1 MDLFLG
7 LLDNIFKASYDARLL
22 LGIGTNHSSFLF
34 SPRTSHVRPSPVQA
48 LMPSQVSP
56 GKQTT
61 LKSLRITK
69 VFPQS
74 LWQGLLISAPQL
86 LSGPFIL
93 CPLDYEAATGRETR
107 ECAWASPGQTLITS
121 THLSLARNS
130 HMITARE
137 ERGSLGRDQIRA
149 CQMEF
154 NPPVVLN
161 SCSTSCKLIHLP

>member
-22 LGIGTNHSSFLF
+22 LGIGTNYSSFLF
-34 SPRTSHVRPSPVQA
+34 SASDLSCPTIPSSGFDA
-48 LMPSQVSP
+48 FPSLSWE
-56 GKQTT
+56 TT
-61 LKSLRITK
+61 LKSVRITK

-74 LWQGLLISAPQL
+74 LWQGLISAPQL

-93 CPLDYEAATGRETR
+93 CPLDYEAATAIATATATGRESR
-107 ECAWASPGQTLITS
+107 ECAWASPGQTFIAS
-121 THLSLARNS
+121 THLSLARNR
-130 HMITARE
+130 HMTTARR

-154 NPPVVLN
+154 NPPDG
-161 SCSTSCKLIHLP
+161 S